1 MEANKGLRALT
12 HTSLDTIKE
21 IISGVAAALL
31 ARKNDFKTIRLKLFL
46 QAATIFQ
53 VRSASLFPF
62 PCAPDQC
69 RHGQH
74 QGQLP
79 ERFFEPSVWHK

>member
-31 ARKNDFKTIRLKLFL
+31 ARKNDFKTIRLKLIL
-46 QAATIFQ
+46 
-53 VRSASLFPF
+53 ASSNN
-62 PCAPDQC
+62 
-69 RHGQH
+69 
-74 QGQLP
+74 LP
-79 ERFFEPSVWHK
+79 S